1 MWVPSYKE
9 LVPGRSASMSADIS
23 VQRYLLLLLKDTAGQ
38 KAIHTTHLRS
48 QDRPQYPGAKLSPH
62 SWISLYSVHLTF
74 DIQTGHVFFDA
85 SNCQVHDYL
94 WRQASIPEQAQWAWS
109 KGDVRGPEIF
119 RNPQNRIMHLIYIYK
134 TDLGFM
140 PQLMFWFLQSIHCFF
155 QNYTSNTNIVQY
167 LSTVVR
173 ICSVMLIC
181 FIGLVANK
189 KMYPYVF
196 VHSYCCFALFS
207 VEQISG
213 KGCHICALSSSIS
226 LGTVWPCHR
235 NDHGMIRSL
244 RRLRTGKKNY
254 YSVYGPWRV

>member
-1 MWVPSYKE
+1 MIVSMHGKYWCESLRTKSWSQADPRLCQQIFQCSDTSYFYWRIQLDKK
-9 LVPGRSASMSADIS
+9 RST
-23 VQRYLLLLLKDTAGQ
+23 R
-38 KAIHTTHLRS
+38 HTWEVKTG
-48 QDRPQYPGAKLSPH
+48 QYPGAKLSPH

-189 KMYPYVF
+189 KCIHMFLFTLIVVLP
-196 VHSYCCFALFS
+196 CFQLNKS
-207 VEQISG
+207 QE
-213 KGCHICALSSSIS
+213 
-226 LGTVWPCHR
+226 
-235 NDHGMIRSL
+235 
-244 RRLRTGKKNY
+244 
-254 YSVYGPWRV
+254 RVAIFAR